1 MTAARRQPLLFA
13 TLAHYL
19 KMSSRDGVRRHH
31 DGRQGAGQ

>member
-13 TLAHYL
+13 TLATL
-19 KMSSRDGVRRHH
+19 GFLLVLAARHH